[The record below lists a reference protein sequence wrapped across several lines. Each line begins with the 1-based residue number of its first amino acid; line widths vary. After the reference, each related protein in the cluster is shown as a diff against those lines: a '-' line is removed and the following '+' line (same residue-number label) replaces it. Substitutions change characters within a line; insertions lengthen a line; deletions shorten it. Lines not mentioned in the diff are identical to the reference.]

1 MGSCVIVQWSFVVLL
16 WLQIATVTSDVS
28 VQNLRESLEGPF
40 GVIRHRTAN
49 PAGKA
54 AARRHIIAKFE
65 EYGLDVTVQNFNGSS
80 GDTDKPGT
88 NVIGVKRGKM
98 NGTSDDRI
106 VAVGAHYD
114 TVATSPGV
122 DDDGSGMAA
131 MLEMA
136 RVMTSCSQQNYTII
150 FVAFDNEE
158 VPIIPSHASE
168 RPCDIGRGA
177 DDFVCSWLLPFL
189 NSTGRPAEFQGI
201 FMLETIMNYDIRP
214 NVQNLP
220 LGFQIFFPTLYQELQ
235 ATNFIGNFITLIRKP
250 EEERLVA
257 SLEQTW
263 EDRAKK
269 PVGAITRDVRVPL
282 TGKPSAVMTTTFFDL
297 VGRSD
302 CLSFWVREPYLRCV
316 YVTDT
321 ADYRGTMQQCYH
333 SSCDNVTSITTDKL
347 TFLAKVTDSI
357 LQTTMKL
364 AEVEKDTCTDTTGD
378 ADTTGVT
385 SAARDFHGA
394 WSIIQLLSVHV
405 WIWSILQYSCAVH
418 II

>member
-282 TGKPSAVMTTTFFDL
+282 T
-297 VGRSD
+297 
-302 CLSFWVREPYLRCV
+302 
-316 YVTDT
+316 